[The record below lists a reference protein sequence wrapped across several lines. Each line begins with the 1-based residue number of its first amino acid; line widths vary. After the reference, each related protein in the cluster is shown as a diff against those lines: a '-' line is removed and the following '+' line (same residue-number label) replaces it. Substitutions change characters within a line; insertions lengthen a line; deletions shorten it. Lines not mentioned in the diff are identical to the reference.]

1 MSDVSRRKLIL
12 IRHSQSRPEPDVAPS
27 RWGLSD
33 LGRERCA
40 LLANHLQS
48 FDLQKIYCS
57 NERKAVET
65 AELTAT
71 GLGVPLKV
79 AEGVHEHVRT
89 GTPYLSQN
97 AFLTTLQRFFAEP
110 QELVFGAETA
120 QEACRRFTRAVRIL
134 VRGESHGDVAIV
146 THGTVLSL
154 FAGANSNWE
163 PYDFWKKLDQPAVI
177 VFDIS
182 SFALAQATFT
192 V

>member
-1 MSDVSRRKLIL
+1 MTRRKLIL
-12 IRHSQSRPEPDVAPS
+12 IRHSQSRPEPDVAS
-27 RWGLSD
+27 SKWGLTE
-33 LGRERCA
+33 LGRERCV

-57 NERKAVET
+57 NERKAMET

-71 GLGVPLKV
+71 RLGVPLRV
-79 AEGVHEHVRT
+79 AGGVHEHVRT
-89 GTPYLSQN
+89 GAPYLSQD

-110 QELVFGAETA
+110 GKPVFGAETA
-120 QEACRRFTRAVRIL
+120 QEACWRFTRAVRTL
-134 VRGESHGDVAIV
+134 VKGESHGDVAIV

-177 VFDIS
+177 VFDIP
-182 SFALAQATFT
+182 SFTLAQATFT